1 MQFKMRKDGSY
12 VAVGKH
18 DRIYEITEGPHGTW
32 LLEVMSFIG
41 ASVHEALED
50 CFDEAATWEQ
60 EDEE

>member
-18 DRIYEITEGPHGTW
+18 DRIYEITEGPRGTW
-32 LLEVMSFIG
+32 LLEAMSLIC
-41 ASVHEALED
+41 SNVHETLED